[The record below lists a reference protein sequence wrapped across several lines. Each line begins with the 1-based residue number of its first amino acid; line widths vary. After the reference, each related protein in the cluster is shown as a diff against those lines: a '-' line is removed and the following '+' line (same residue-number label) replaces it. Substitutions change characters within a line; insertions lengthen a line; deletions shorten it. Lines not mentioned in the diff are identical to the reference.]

1 MGTSKDDKNLA
12 RKLYQQGKTNKF
24 ISEKLGIPLRTIQYW
39 TKKFSKEKV
48 VVRGKESLADP
59 DTPPVEALPALET
72 VANTKESNSVE
83 LAMTSRTAVRLLNLA
98 EAAISTV
105 ESVLQNPDSSD
116 ISKLR
121 AAQLAGKW
129 VGLEERKPQSIVNV
143 ASNRAGVNPYLGNV
157 EAEEVQFTPK
167 LKLARQEIE
176 DSVARREE
184 YERQN
189 GVELEL
195 SRAERELKFTSNN
208 FFKAHN
214 FEFNYDLI
222 KKSKYFDLNQFY
234 SRIFLLFSDEKML
247 DILGELREKEIISQE
262 EYEEKLEGFK
272 GEEFEEEEFDKEELE
287 EMQGESNRAASDS
300 DKPRLVF
307 GGADYEA
314 MKKNKDFNLLELA
327 LLMRKFLPREISL
340 EIMGGMLE
348 NEVITNDEYEK
359 YIGLWSS

>member
-24 ISEKLGIPLRTIQYW
+24 ISKKLGIPLRTIQYW

-143 ASNRAGVNPYLGNV
+143 ASNRAGVNPYLGHV

-176 DSVARREE
+176 DSAAWREE

-195 SRAERELKFTSNN
+195 SRAERELRFTSNN

-234 SRIFLLFSDEKML
+234 YRICSLFSEQK
-247 DILGELREKEIISQE
+247 ILEIIRELLENEIIVQE
-262 EYEEKLEGFK
+262 EYEIIIKNLQEQEM
-272 GEEFEEEEFDKEELE
+272 EETQEEPS
-287 EMQGESNRAASDS
+287 QVASGGH
-300 DKPRLVF
+300 LVL
-307 GGADYEA
+307 GSIDYEK
-314 MKKNKDFNLLELA
+314 MKSMEDFDLSELTSS
-327 LLMRKFLPREISL
+327 MKTFLTKEQSL
-340 EIMGGMLE
+340 EILVGMLE
-348 NEVITNDEYEK
+348 NEIITQDEYEMAIS
-359 YIGLWSS
+359 YLGIEQEP